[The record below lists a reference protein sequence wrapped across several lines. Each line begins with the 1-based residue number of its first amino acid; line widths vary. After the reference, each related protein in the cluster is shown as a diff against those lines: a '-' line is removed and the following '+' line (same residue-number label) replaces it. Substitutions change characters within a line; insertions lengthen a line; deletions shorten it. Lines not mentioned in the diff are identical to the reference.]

1 MRPDLLQFQ
10 GARCIDIKKIPWGI
24 TGGEEETEDWFDA
37 KTVRIYNMCHLVLLM
52 PLFGIPLF
60 WLLPLGYALPA
71 NIALWL
77 IAAFLYWLIRKA
89 MRKPIQ
95 DGFRSLIG
103 TEAEVVS
110 KRAPTHSAK
119 YLVRAQGEG
128 ELWSAYSTD
137 VLKIGEQVN
146 IVAVKGIGVVVER
159 AESGSHPGE
168 TGNAKTASE
177 AKGNGGHCH

>member
-1 MRPDLLQFQ
+1 MRD
-10 GARCIDIKKIPWGI
+10 
-24 TGGEEETEDWFDA
+24 EEETEDWFYA
-37 KTVRIYNMCHLVLLM
+37 KGVRVYKMCHLVLLM

-60 WLLPLGYALPA
+60 WLLPIGYALPA

-110 KRAPTHSAK
+110 KGAPAHSAK
-119 YLVRAQGEG
+119 YLVRAQGE
-128 ELWSAYSTD
+128 LWSAYSAD
-137 VLKIGEQVN
+137 ALELGEQVN
-146 IVAVKGIGVVVER
+146 IVAVKGIGVVIER
-159 AESGSHPGE
+159 AEPGSRPGE
-168 TGNAKTASE
+168 IGTTKAITNRSKD
-177 AKGNGGHCH
+177 K